1 MVAVWADDLRC
12 ILGDHGDIVARIDEA
27 STTCWTESASYI
39 AANRG
44 GMMQRTYKARVELR
58 PGSFENISVQAKDL
72 MSARKL
78 MEAQYRGMKVF
89 SVEEA

>member
-1 MVAVWADDLRC
+1 
-12 ILGDHGDIVARIDEA
+12 
-27 STTCWTESASYI
+27 
-39 AANRG
+39 
-44 GMMQRTYKARVELR
+44 MQRTYKARVELR

>member
-1 MVAVWADDLRC
+1 
-12 ILGDHGDIVARIDEA
+12 
-27 STTCWTESASYI
+27 
-39 AANRG
+39 
-44 GMMQRTYKARVELR
+44 MQRTYKGRVEIR
-58 PGSFENISVQAKDL
+58 PGTFENITIRAKDL